1 LFLKHVARGFCLV
14 SNVFSDELK
23 FRLNHAKGQLAAAD
37 WPEMIGGDAHIPA
50 AVLVPLVLRVD
61 AASVL
66 LTRRTDHLHHHP
78 GQISFPGGRVEKE
91 DVSAVATALRET
103 KEEIGLGADRVELIG
118 ALPDYFTGTGF
129 RITPVVGLVHPPFEL
144 TLDAFEV
151 AEAFEVP
158 LSHFL
163 DPANHLRHSLKVEGR
178 TRHFHAMPYGDYY
191 IWGATAGML
200 MSLVQVLTEGGPAQR

>member
-1 LFLKHVARGFCLV
+1 MNLSVFNGGFEADRIRQCLSLNDV
-14 SNVFSDELK
+14 QLSSN
-23 FRLNHAKGQLAAAD
+23 AD
-37 WPEMIGGDAHIPA
+37 WPEVISGRSAHKPA
-50 AVLVPLVLRVD
+50 AVLVPLVRREKAL
-61 AASVL
+61 SVL

-78 GQISFPGGRVEKE
+78 GQISFPGGRVEAG
-91 DVSAVATALRET
+91 DVSPVATALRET
-103 KEEIGLGADRVELIG
+103 HEEIGLGADRVELLG

-129 RITPVVGLVHPPFEL
+129 RVTPVVGLVHPPFEL

-163 DPANHLRHSLKVEGR
+163 DPQNHLRHSLEIEGR

-200 MSLVQVLTEGGPAQR
+200 MSLYQVLKEGGG

>member
-1 LFLKHVARGFCLV
+1 MRDVCSEALKQRLKAARDLPAG
-14 SNVFSDELK
+14 S
-23 FRLNHAKGQLAAAD
+23 D
-37 WPEMIGGDAHIPA
+37 WPEMVRGDAHMPA
-50 AVLVPLVLRVD
+50 AVLVPLVLRDD

-78 GQISFPGGRVEKE
+78 GQISFPGGRVEKG
-91 DVSAVATALRET
+91 DASPVATALRET
-103 KEEIGLGADRVELIG
+103 QEEIGLGADRVELIG

-129 RITPVVGLVHPPFEL
+129 RVTPVVGFVHPPFEL
-144 TLDAFEV
+144 TLDTFEV

-163 DPANHLRHSLKVEGR
+163 DPANHLRHSLEIEGR

-200 MSLVQVLTEGGPAQR
+200 MSLYRVMTEVDPVRS